1 MSNYDRTQWV
11 NNETVVDAKNLNK
24 IEKQLYLL
32 TESSITNSER
42 LEVVED
48 LIDTKIE
55 DVNTTETDD
64 GTLVKFIANGNIK
77 KEIIVQGGNS
87 VKIQPEAPSNLNSLW
102 VDTDDDDVDATFGDS
117 VILEEFRNSI
127 NNISK
132 IVEKLDYTVRFEMDA
147 GYFDDDIEESDEVL
161 VAKAARVSDNESDNE
176 EELPLVLQG
185 PKTDKEE
192 DRPEWLEESNGGKI
206 NILKI
211 KRGLKK
217 YITNGD
223 YKLKEGELGFC
234 MDTEELYIGNKGL
247 PRLIAGGT
255 SGGSGGGNLTGKYV
269 ELEAPDGSKY
279 RLGINEDGDIKVL
292 SSLVDTATDPSK
304 TEASKYAGLIIR
316 HVYGGGRKNRGDTI
330 CSHSFIELY
339 NNTPYS
345 INLKGL
351 SVQCAGNGE
360 PWNSLALRGY
370 VKPYHSFLIRCAQ
383 LSDINKPNVKF
394 KITDYDMHWDI
405 EVSDKGYKIY
415 LGVGT
420 EPITNTNPFNING
433 AGMKEPG
440 YIDLFCVGGITEADN
455 GTISRD
461 FHIDA
466 CENNY
471 PYIANKN
478 YSAERKCNTKPANK
492 QAEFMD
498 TDDNFYDIRAVDLR
512 EALTSVHTPRPST
525 FGRWDSYYDKMVLTD
540 VPQMINMCY
549 GEDGNT
555 TRTWTWQTLP
565 TRKGYLKY
573 KKVGESK
580 WNVIESTKK
589 VITHPDTDA
598 TVHSVIVRGLT
609 PGKYVYQVGSN
620 ALWTDEIEF
629 EVKAPTNQDLIKMLH
644 VTDQQCWTEEEY
656 SAWGIIYK
664 MIEEK
669 EKDWDFCLNTGDIS
683 QNGGGHA
690 FEWRYYY
697 DFAPGLSNR
706 CHMTT
711 CGNNDLTYN
720 PETDRKEDPT
730 AFTWYTT
737 VENAPQISCHSWN
750 YGYIHFVC
758 INSNVMEKDSEIAR
772 KQVEWVREDL
782 AKPENQKRW
791 KIVYMHEP
799 VYAHVRSALLDCFI
813 TPFAEGGVDLVLG
826 GHHHRYTRS
835 KRMGALGPNKENNE
849 SPTGFY
855 CVMPNA
861 TGYKL
866 AGKTKPADNNHEY
879 MEVYDDTKIPN
890 YIMWDISYDNIKM
903 HSYKVHDLVPFEDHI
918 GHTPYIR
925 EFDTLTITK

>member
-1 MSNYDRTQWV
+1 MSNYERTQWV

-24 IEKQLYLL
+24 VEQQLYLL
-32 TESSITNSER
+32 TESSITNADR
-42 LEVVED
+42 LTVAED

-64 GTLVKFIANGNIK
+64 GTIVKFVANGNVK
-77 KEIIVQGGNS
+77 KQIMVQGGNS
-87 VKIQPEAPSNLNSLW
+87 VKIQPEAPSNLKSLW
-102 VDTDDDDVDATFGDS
+102 VDIDDEDVDANLSES
-117 VILEEFRNSI
+117 VVLDEFRNTLKDI
-127 NNISK
+127 RNT
-132 IVEKLDYTVRFEMDA
+132 VDKLDYTVRFEMDA
-147 GYFDDDIEESDEVL
+147 GYFDEDEEEVETL
-161 VAKAARVSDNESDNE
+161 SADTD
-176 EELPLVLQG
+176 EELPPVLDG
-185 PKTDKEE
+185 PETSEE
-192 DRPEWLEESNGGKI
+192 DEPAWLNEDNGGKI
-206 NILKI
+206 NVLRI

-223 YKLKEGELGFC
+223 YILKEGELGFC

-255 SGGSGGGNLTGKYV
+255 SGGSSGGNLTGKYV
-269 ELEAPDGSKY
+269 ELEASDGSKY
-279 RLGINEDGDIKVL
+279 RLGINEDGAIKVL
-292 SSLVDTATDPSK
+292 TSLVDTATDPAK

-339 NNTPYS
+339 NNTPYNM
-345 INLKGL
+345 NLKGL
-351 SVQCAGNGE
+351 SVQCASNGE
-360 PWNSLALRGY
+360 PWQSLELRGY
-370 VKPYHSFLIRCAQ
+370 VKAYHSFLIRCGQVA
-383 LSDINKPNVKF
+383 DMNKPTVKF
-394 KITDYDMHWDI
+394 KIRDYDMSWDTEI
-405 EVSDKGYKIY
+405 SDKGFKIY

-420 EPITNTNPFNING
+420 EAITNTNPFNING

-455 GTISRD
+455 GTISKD

-478 YSAERKCNTKPANK
+478 YSAERRCNIKPANK

-498 TDDNFYDIRAVDLR
+498 TDDNFVDIRAVDLR
-512 EALTSVHTPRPST
+512 EALTSVHTPRSSSY
-525 FGRWDSYYDKMVLTD
+525 GRWDSYYDKMVLTD
-540 VPQMINMCY
+540 VPQMVNLCY

-565 TRKGYLKY
+565 TRKGFLKY
-573 KKVGESK
+573 KKVGADK
-580 WNVIESTKK
+580 WITIESTKK

-598 TVHSVIVRGLT
+598 TVHSVIVKGLE

-620 ALWTDEIEF
+620 ALWTDEQEF
-629 EVKAPTNQDLIKMLH
+629 TVKAPSNSDAIRMLH
-644 VTDQQCWTEEEY
+644 VTDQQSWTEEEY
-656 SAWGIIYK
+656 SAWGIMYK

-669 EKDWDFCLNTGDIS
+669 EKDWDFILNTGDIS
-683 QNGGGHA
+683 QNGGGRA

-697 DFAPGLSNR
+697 DFAPGIANY

-720 PETDRKEDPT
+720 PETDKKEDPT

-758 INSNVMEKDSEIAR
+758 INSNVMTENSEIAL
-772 KQVEWVREDL
+772 KQVEWVKKDL

-799 VYAHVRSALLDCFI
+799 VYAHVRSKLLDCFI

-835 KRMGALGPNKENNE
+835 KRMGALGPNKENVQ
-849 SPTGFY
+849 SDTGFY

-866 AGKTKPADNNHEY
+866 SGKTSPDPNNHEY
-879 MEVYDDTKIPN
+879 MEVYDDTKVPN
-890 YIMWDISYDNIKM
+890 YIMWDITYDNIKM
-903 HSYKVHDLVPFEDHI
+903 HSYKIHDLVPFEDHE
-918 GHTPYIR
+918 GHTPYIK

>member
-24 IEKQLYLL
+24 VEQQLYLL
-32 TESSITNSER
+32 TESSITNADR
-42 LEVVED
+42 LTVAED

-55 DVNTTETDD
+55 DVNTVETDD
-64 GTLVKFIANGNIK
+64 GTIVKFVANGNIK
-77 KEIIVQGGNS
+77 KQITVQGGNS
-87 VKIQPEAPSNLNSLW
+87 VKIQSEAPSNKKALW
-102 VDTDDDDVDATFGDS
+102 VDTDDDDVDANLSES
-117 VILEEFRNSI
+117 VILDEFRNTLRG
-127 NNISK
+127 ISDT
-132 IVEKLDYTVRFEMDA
+132 VDKLDYTVRFEMDA
-147 GYFDDDIEESDEVL
+147 GYFDE
-161 VAKAARVSDNESDNE
+161 DNE
-176 EELPLVLQG
+176 EVEVLSDEELPPVLQG
-185 PKTDKEE
+185 DETDEE
-192 DRPEWLEESNGGKI
+192 DKPSWLEEDNGGKI
-206 NILKI
+206 NVLRI

-223 YKLKEGELGFC
+223 YILKEGELGFC

-269 ELEAPDGSKY
+269 ELEASDGSKY
-279 RLGINEDGDIKVL
+279 RLGINEDGAIKVL
-292 SSLVDTATDPSK
+292 TSLVDTATDPSK
-304 TEASKYAGLIIR
+304 TEASKYKGLIVR
-316 HVYGGGRKNRGDTI
+316 HVYGGGRKGRGDTI

-339 NNTPYS
+339 NNTAYNM
-345 INLKGL
+345 NLKGL
-351 SVQCAGNGE
+351 SVQCASNGD
-360 PWNSLALRGY
+360 PWQSLELRGY
-370 VKPYHSFLIRCAQ
+370 VKPYHSFLIRCCQ
-383 LSDINKPNVKF
+383 LSDINKPSVKF
-394 KITDYDMHWDI
+394 KITDYDMSWDTEI
-405 EVSDKGYKIY
+405 SDKGFKVY

-420 EPITNTNPFNING
+420 DTLTNTNPFNING

-455 GTISRD
+455 GTISKD

-471 PYIANKN
+471 PYIAHKN
-478 YSAERKCNTKPANK
+478 YSAERRCNTNASAK

-498 TDDNFYDIRAVDLR
+498 TDDNFVDIRAVDLR
-512 EALTSVHTPRPST
+512 EALTSVHTPRSSS

-540 VPQMINMCY
+540 VPQMVNICY

-573 KKVGESK
+573 KKVGASK
-580 WNVIESTKK
+580 WTMVESTKK

-598 TVHSVIVRGLT
+598 TVHSVIVKGLE
-609 PGKYVYQVGSN
+609 PGTYIYQVGSS
-620 ALWTDEIEF
+620 ALWTDEAEF
-629 EVKAPTNQDLIKMLH
+629 VVKAPTNRDTIKMLH
-644 VTDQQCWTEEEY
+644 VTDQQAWTEEEY

-669 EKDWDFCLNTGDIS
+669 EKDWDFILNTGDIS
-683 QNGGGHA
+683 QNGGGRA

-697 DFAPGLSNR
+697 DFAPSIANY

-720 PETDRKEDPT
+720 PETDKKEDPT

-737 VENAPQISCHSWN
+737 VENSPQISCHSWN

-758 INSNVMEKDSEIAR
+758 INSNVMTENSEIAL
-772 KQVEWVREDL
+772 KQVEWLKKDL

-799 VYAHVRSALLDCFI
+799 VYAHVRSKLLDCFI

-835 KRMGALGPNKENNE
+835 KRMGALGPNKENVQ

-855 CVMPNA
+855 SVMPNA

-866 AGKTKPADNNHEY
+866 AGKAKPDSNNHEY
-879 MEVYDDTKIPN
+879 MEVYDDTEIPN
-890 YIMWDISYDNIKM
+890 YIMWDITYDSIKM

>member
-24 IEKQLYLL
+24 VEQQLYLL
-32 TESSITNSER
+32 TESSITNADR
-42 LEVVED
+42 LTVAED

-55 DVNTTETDD
+55 DVNTVETDD
-64 GTLVKFIANGNIK
+64 GTIVKFVANGNIK
-77 KEIIVQGGNS
+77 KQITVQGGNS
-87 VKIQPEAPSNLNSLW
+87 VKIQSEAPSNRKALW
-102 VDTDDDDVDATFGDS
+102 VDTDDDDVDANLSES
-117 VILEEFRNSI
+117 VILDEFRNTLRG
-127 NNISK
+127 ISDT
-132 IVEKLDYTVRFEMDA
+132 VDKLDYTVRFEMDA
-147 GYFDDDIEESDEVL
+147 GYFDE
-161 VAKAARVSDNESDNE
+161 DNE
-176 EELPLVLQG
+176 EVEVLSDEELPPILQG
-185 PKTDKEE
+185 DKTDEE
-192 DRPEWLEESNGGKI
+192 DNPSWLEEDNGGKI
-206 NILKI
+206 NVLRI

-223 YKLKEGELGFC
+223 YILKEGELGFC

-269 ELEAPDGSKY
+269 ELEASDGSKY

-292 SSLVDTATDPSK
+292 TSLVDTATDPSK
-304 TEASKYAGLIIR
+304 TEASKYNGLIIR
-316 HVYGGGRKNRGDTI
+316 HVYGGGRKDRGDTI

-339 NNTPYS
+339 NNTAYNM
-345 INLKGL
+345 NLKGL
-351 SVQCAGNGE
+351 SVQCASNGD
-360 PWNSLALRGY
+360 PWQSLELRGY
-370 VKPYHSFLIRCAQ
+370 VKPYHSFLIRCCK
-383 LSDINKPNVKF
+383 LSDMNKPTVKF
-394 KITDYDMHWDI
+394 KIRDYDMSWDTEI
-405 EVSDKGYKIY
+405 SDKGFKVY

-420 EPITNTNPFNING
+420 DTLTNTNPFNING

-440 YIDLFCVGGITEADN
+440 YIDLFAVGGITESDN
-455 GTISRD
+455 GTISKD

-471 PYIANKN
+471 PYIAHKN

-512 EALTSVHTPRPST
+512 EALTSVHTPRSSS

-540 VPQMINMCY
+540 VPQMVNICY

-573 KKVGESK
+573 KKLGASK
-580 WNVIESTKK
+580 WTMIESTKK

-598 TVHSVIVRGLT
+598 TVHSVIVKGLE
-609 PGKYVYQVGSN
+609 PGTYVYQVGSS
-620 ALWTDEIEF
+620 ALWTDEAQFI
-629 EVKAPTNQDLIKMLH
+629 VKAPTNEDTIKMLH
-644 VTDQQCWTEEEY
+644 VTDQQGWNEEEY
-656 SAWGIIYK
+656 KAWGIMYK

-669 EKDWDFCLNTGDIS
+669 EKTWDFILNTGDIS
-683 QNGGGHA
+683 QNGGGRA

-697 DFAPGLSNR
+697 DFAPSIANY

-720 PETDRKEDPT
+720 PETDKKEDPT

-737 VENAPQISCHSWN
+737 VENSPQISCHSWN
-750 YGYIHFVC
+750 YGYIHFIC
-758 INSNVMEKDSEIAR
+758 INSNVMTENSEIAL
-772 KQVEWVREDL
+772 KQVEWVKKDL

-799 VYAHVRSALLDCFI
+799 VYAHVRSKLLDCFI

-835 KRMGALGPNKENNE
+835 KRMGALGPNKENVQ
-849 SPTGFY
+849 SSTGFY
-855 CVMPNA
+855 TVMPNA

-866 AGKTKPADNNHEY
+866 AGKAKPHANNHEY

-890 YIMWDISYDNIKM
+890 YIMWDITYESIKM
-903 HSYKVHDLVPFEDHI
+903 HSYKIHDLVPFEDHI

>member
-1 MSNYDRTQWV
+1 MSNYDRTQWI

-24 IEKQLYLL
+24 VEQQLYLL
-32 TESSITNSER
+32 TESSITNADR
-42 LEVVED
+42 LTVAED

-55 DVNTTETDD
+55 DVNTVETDD
-64 GTLVKFIANGNIK
+64 GTIVKFVANGNIK
-77 KEIIVQGGNS
+77 KQITVQGGNS
-87 VKIQPEAPSNLNSLW
+87 VKIQSEAPSNRKALW
-102 VDTDDDDVDATFGDS
+102 VDTDDDDVDANLSES
-117 VILEEFRNSI
+117 VILDEFRNTLRG
-127 NNISK
+127 ISDT
-132 IVEKLDYTVRFEMDA
+132 VDKLDYTVRFEMDA
-147 GYFDDDIEESDEVL
+147 GYFDE
-161 VAKAARVSDNESDNE
+161 DNE
-176 EELPLVLQG
+176 EVEVLSDEELPPILQG
-185 PKTDKEE
+185 DKTDEE
-192 DRPEWLEESNGGKI
+192 DKPSWLEEDNGGKI
-206 NILKI
+206 NVLRI

-223 YKLKEGELGFC
+223 YILKEGELGFC

-255 SGGSGGGNLTGKYV
+255 SSGSGGGNLTGKYV
-269 ELEAPDGSKY
+269 ELEASDGSKY
-279 RLGINEDGDIKVL
+279 RLGINEDGAIKVL
-292 SSLVDTATDPSK
+292 TSLVDTATDPSK
-304 TEASKYAGLIIR
+304 TEASKYKGLIIR
-316 HVYGGGRKNRGDTI
+316 HVYGGGRKGRGDTI

-339 NNTPYS
+339 NNTAYNM
-345 INLKGL
+345 NLKGL
-351 SVQCAGNGE
+351 SVQCASNGD
-360 PWNSLALRGY
+360 PWQSLELRGY
-370 VKPYHSFLIRCAQ
+370 VKPYHSFLIRCCS
-383 LSDINKPNVKF
+383 LSDINKPSVKF
-394 KITDYDMHWDI
+394 KITDYDMSWDTEI
-405 EVSDKGYKIY
+405 SDKGFKVY

-420 EPITNTNPFNING
+420 DTLTNTNPFNING

-455 GTISRD
+455 GTISKD

-478 YSAERKCNTKPANK
+478 YSAERRCNTSASAK

-498 TDDNFYDIRAVDLR
+498 TDDNFVDIRAVDLR
-512 EALTSVHTPRPST
+512 EALTSVHTPRSSS

-540 VPQMINMCY
+540 VPQMVNICY

-573 KKVGESK
+573 KKVGASK
-580 WNVIESTKK
+580 WTMVESTKK

-598 TVHSVIVRGLT
+598 TVHSVIVKGLE
-609 PGKYVYQVGSN
+609 PGTYVYQVGSS
-620 ALWTDEIEF
+620 ALWTDEAEF
-629 EVKAPTNQDLIKMLH
+629 VVKAPTNKDTIKMLH
-644 VTDQQCWTEEEY
+644 VTDQQGWTEEEY
-656 SAWGIIYK
+656 RAWGIIYK

-669 EKDWDFCLNTGDIS
+669 EKDWDFILNTGDIS
-683 QNGGGHA
+683 QNGGGRA

-697 DFAPGLSNR
+697 DFAPGIANY

-720 PETDRKEDPT
+720 PETDKKEDPT

-737 VENAPQISCHSWN
+737 VENSPQISCHSWN

-758 INSNVMEKDSEIAR
+758 INSNVMTENSEIAL
-772 KQVEWVREDL
+772 KQVEWVKKDL

-799 VYAHVRSALLDCFI
+799 VYAHVRSKLLDCFI

-835 KRMGALGPNKENNE
+835 KRMGALGPNKENVQ
-849 SPTGFY
+849 SSTGFY
-855 CVMPNA
+855 SVMPNA

-866 AGKTKPADNNHEY
+866 AGKAKPHANNHEY
-879 MEVYDDTKIPN
+879 MEVYDDTEIPN
-890 YIMWDISYDNIKM
+890 YIMWDITYESIKM